1 MTKNTMMLKL
11 EDVSAGYGGLEV
23 VHEVGLRVD
32 PGEIVAIIGANGAGK
47 TTTLRTISGLIRPSS
62 GSITYEGESLVGKS
76 PHEVVKMGL
85 VQVPEGRSLFG
96 GLTVS
101 ENLSMG
107 GYTHSAEDRSTS
119 LEEVYELFP
128 ILKERGSQP
137 AATLSGGQQQMVA
150 IGRALMARPRL
161 LMLDEPS
168 LGLDPKTTANVFS
181 VVDQLRSDEFSVL
194 IVEQDAVKTLRLAD
208 RAYVLESGQVSLKGS
223 GDELLENPKV
233 RSAYLGL

>member
-1 MTKNTMMLKL
+1 MLKV

-23 VHEVGLRVD
+23 VHEVGLYVD

-47 TTTLRTISGLIRPSS
+47 TTTLRTISGLIEPSS
-62 GSITYEGESLVGKS
+62 GSITYEGESIVGKK
-76 PHEVVKMGL
+76 PHDIVKMGL
-85 VQVPEGRSLFG
+85 VQVPEGRSLFS

-107 GYTHSAEDRSTS
+107 GYTHSTAERSDS

-150 IGRALMARPRL
+150 IGRALMAKPRL

-208 RAYVLESGQVSLKGS
+208 RAYVLESGEISLEGS
-223 GDELLENPKV
+223 GDELLEDSKV